1 MFKSQKTE
9 ILEQA
14 AEWLMRMKQRALN
27 EQERQQ
33 FEQWQNRSRLHQKIW
48 HKAIELEQKFQQ
60 LPPNI
65 VIPVIQK
72 QALKSHLNN
81 WLLVLGLLPTVYL
94 IYLFNQQQQWTAD
107 YRSGTGQQKTV
118 PLSDGGKILLNAN
131 SAIDVEY
138 TGQKRNI
145 VLRKGEIWIETHHDS
160 QHRPFIVYTQQGQ
173 AQALGTKY
181 LVKMDENHSYV
192 AVVKGAVKVQ
202 PQDDLQHSQILSAG
216 QQTVFNQNE
225 IQSVKDIDYTQLAW
239 TKGLIVVDEMPL
251 SQFVKRLQAYQH
263 AVIYVDPDISQI
275 KISGTYP
282 INDMP
287 QIYAMLEQTY
297 SIQVDHYAMNHFIRI
312 HSKNN

>member
-1 MFKSQKTE
+1 M
-9 ILEQA
+9 
-14 AEWLMRMKQRALN
+14 
-27 EQERQQ
+27 
-33 FEQWQNRSRLHQKIW
+33 
-48 HKAIELEQKFQQ
+48 
-60 LPPNI
+60 
-65 VIPVIQK
+65 
-72 QALKSHLNN
+72 
-81 WLLVLGLLPTVYL
+81 
-94 IYLFNQQQQWTAD
+94 
-107 YRSGTGQQKTV
+107 
-118 PLSDGGKILLNAN
+118 
-131 SAIDVEY
+131 EY